1 MSEIYRTEAGGEEVR
16 RRYRAALDAWPV
28 PSERLTVATSLGDT
42 FVLAAGPE
50 EAPPVVLLHG
60 ACSNALTWQGA
71 APGWSRQLRTYA
83 VDLPG
88 EPGLSTPARPALD
101 SDAPAHWLTE
111 VLDGLGLD
119 TPALVGAS
127 LGGWT
132 ALDFAIRRP
141 DRVSRLA
148 LLAPGGV
155 GPARFAWLLRW
166 AMLRPFGE
174 WGRRRSA
181 ADVAGLDPVHDREV
195 LDELSFVMSEFKPR
209 TEKLP
214 VFADELLARLE
225 MPTLVLCGARDAMFD
240 SLETARRFR
249 KRVPRAEV
257 VVLPHAGHA
266 VLDQADAVRR
276 FLTGPVRV

>member
-1 MSEIYRTEAGGEEVR
+1 M
-16 RRYRAALDAWPV
+16 
-28 PSERLTVATSLGDT
+28 
-42 FVLAAGPE
+42 
-50 EAPPVVLLHG
+50 LHG
-60 ACSNALTWQGA
+60 ACSNALTWQDA
-71 APGWSRQLRTYA
+71 APGWSRALRTYA

-88 EPGLSTPARPALD
+88 EPGLSTANRPALD
-101 SDAPAHWLTE
+101 SDAPSRWLAE
-111 VLDGLGLD
+111 VIAGLGLEA
-119 TPALVGAS
+119 PALVGAS

-132 ALDFAIRRP
+132 ALDFAVRHP

-214 VFADELLARLE
+214 IFADELLARLE

-249 KRVPRAEV
+249 RRVPGAEV
-257 VVLPHAGHA
+257 VVLPLAGHA
-266 VLDQADAVRR
+266 VLDQAETVRA
-276 FLTGPVRV
+276 FLTRPARA